1 MSNPAGGPNN
11 KPIQRISAQGGRVV
25 REDNTVLNWADE
37 MWLERYGVT
46 LINGKPSGT
55 SFGADFVVATEKAEL
70 AAKWEQG
77 IPLKSIT
84 LDLQL
89 TSRLLVTPDEVT
101 LQLETGTDPAAFGYV
116 YSNQRIRY
124 EPGVP
129 GYMKFTFAA
138 DPDNHNGDY
147 DSAFGLI
154 GPNSG
159 YAIANRVV
167 GGVSKLQFLLRNK
180 GVDTYFD
187 LNGDPFPEDQDV
199 TNLNIYRIDYGFL
212 GIDTTRLF
220 VRDIAN
226 KKWVLLHEQA
236 YPQRTTSI
244 NTPNLPVGALVRNNG
259 NTANVMILNGS
270 VQAGNID
277 GRLST
282 DPSARQ
288 KSYELTKSVGGATD
302 GTVFGFR
309 NDTTME
315 GYDSIDSAGATT
327 TRIFPNTIASL
338 LKKIKG
344 TTDGAQNVVVSLYL
358 TTIDNI
364 ISGTFTPVELGY
376 SVLDVSEDVI
386 VDLNAPETELLD
398 SFPLTKVDSY
408 RETVIAENNLL
419 RPGQIA
425 IFVYTTQAGT
435 DLTWFISFEDL
446 F

>member
-1 MSNPAGGPNN
+1 MSNPAGEKAVANLD
-11 KPIQRISAQGGRVV
+11 KTSEQGGRVI
-25 REDNTVLNWADE
+25 REDKTVLNWADE
-37 MWLERYGVT
+37 LWLQRYGT
-46 LINGKPSGT
+46 TFINGKPSGT

-70 AAKWEQG
+70 ASKWEQG
-77 IPLKSIT
+77 IPLKSLAI
-84 LDLQL
+84 DLQL

-116 YSNQRIRY
+116 YSQQRIRY

-129 GYMKFTFAA
+129 GYLKFTFAA

-147 DSAFGLI
+147 ESAFGLLC
-154 GPNSG
+154 PQCG
-159 YAIANRVV
+159 YAIAKRVV
-167 GGVSKLQFLLRNK
+167 GGVEKMQFLLRNK
-180 GVDTYFD
+180 GVDEYFD
-187 LNGDPFPEDQDV
+187 FNGDPFPEGQDIE
-199 TNLNIYRIDYGFL
+199 NLNIYRIDYGFL

-226 KKWVLLHEQA
+226 SKWVKLHEQS
-236 YPQRTTSI
+236 YPQRTTSV
-244 NTPNLPVGALVRNNG
+244 NTPNLPVGAFVKNNG

-277 GRLST
+277 GRIGV

-288 KSYELTKSVGGATD
+288 KAYEIDKSVSGDTD
-302 GTVFGFR
+302 GTVFAFR

-315 GYDSIDSAGATT
+315 GYDSIDSAGVTT

-344 TTDGAQNVVVSLYL
+344 TTDGAQNVIVNLYI

-364 ISGTFTPVELGY
+364 ISGTFTPIELGY
-376 SVLDVSEDVI
+376 SVLDVSEDAI
-386 VDLNAPETELLD
+386 IDLNAPETELLD

-408 RETVIAENNLL
+408 RETVLAEANLL
-419 RPGQIA
+419 RPGQVA
-425 IFVYTTQAGT
+425 IFTYTTQAGT
-435 DLTWFISFEDL
+435 DLTWFISYEDL